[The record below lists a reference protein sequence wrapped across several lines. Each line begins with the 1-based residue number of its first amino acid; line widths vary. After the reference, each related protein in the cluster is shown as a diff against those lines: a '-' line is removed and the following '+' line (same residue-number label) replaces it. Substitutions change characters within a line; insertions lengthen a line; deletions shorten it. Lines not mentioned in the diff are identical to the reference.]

1 MLIQAQ
7 HKPPAVTAYV
17 SKGEPEPAPFSTFS
31 THQSRKLLHH
41 LPLLVELLHHAV
53 YVCNINAC
61 TFRNTVL
68 SGGI

>member
-1 MLIQAQ
+1 MTEGFFMLIQAQ

-41 LPLLVELLHHAV
+41 LP
-53 YVCNINAC
+53 
-61 TFRNTVL
+61 
-68 SGGI
+68 